1 MTIHSKKMMN
11 IQLNKETAEKVEEV
25 AKSMGMTT
33 DEVVN
38 KILQWYFE
46 DCEK

>member
-1 MTIHSKKMMN
+1 MMN

>member
-1 MTIHSKKMMN
+1 MN

>member
-1 MTIHSKKMMN
+1 MN
-11 IQLNKETAEKVEEV
+11 ILLNEETAQKVEEV
-25 AKSMGMTT
+25 AKEMGMTT
-33 DEVVN
+33 DELVD

>member
-1 MTIHSKKMMN
+1 MMMN